1 MALNYLT
8 DIDLN
13 KNELQNVVIQNLGT
27 DPSSGLQ
34 SGLLIYNSTSD
45 QLKVYNGSSW
55 IDVGGDVSNVIA
67 GAGLTG
73 GGTTGAVTLNVVGG
87 TGITANAND
96 ISITNT
102 ITAAGPIGSATLVPV
117 ITYNAQ
123 GQLTTV
129 ATASISST
137 LTIDAGLVGAISGTA
152 DTSLLSDDLQILG
165 TANEI
170 VTSVTKPGSP
180 GTDVRLVIGLP
191 DDVTIGGDLTITG
204 DLVINGD
211 ASTINTAT
219 LSVEDP
225 LIVLASGNSSADSVD
240 IGLYGLYDTS
250 GTDKYSGLFRDASDG
265 KWNLFKDLQ
274 TVPTTTVD
282 KTATGY
288 TVASLVA
295 NVEGNV
301 TGQVSTLSNH
311 FHKVELANSESSVSK
326 NGNTYTVTH
335 GLGTRDIIV
344 QVARVDSPYDTVFV
358 DVERLLTTTVKIS
371 FENAVTDGDY
381 KVLIFRLA

>member
-1 MALNYLT
+1 MALQYLT
-8 DIDLN
+8 DINLN
-13 KNELQNVVIQNLGT
+13 NNELQNAVIQNVGT
-27 DPSSGLQ
+27 DPSSGLE
-34 SGLLIYNSTSD
+34 SGLIIYNSTSA
-45 QLKVYNGSSW
+45 QLKVYNGSAW
-55 IDVGGDVSNVIA
+55 IDVGGDISNVIA

-87 TGITANAND
+87 TGITANADD

-102 ITAAGPIGSATLVPV
+102 IAAGNQVGSATLVPV
-117 ITYNAQ
+117 LTYNEQ

-129 ATASISST
+129 TTAPISST
-137 LTIDAGLVGAISGTA
+137 LTIDAGLDNAISGTA
-152 DTSLLSDDLQILG
+152 GTSLLTDDLQILG

-170 VTSVTKPGSP
+170 VTSVSKST
-180 GTDVRLVIGLP
+180 TDVKLVIGLP

-225 LIVLASGNSSADSVD
+225 LIILASGNSSADSVD

-265 KWNLFKDLQ
+265 KWNLFKDL
-274 TVPTTTVD
+274 TVAPTTTVD

-311 FHKVELANSESSVSK
+311 FHKVVLAHSESSVVK
-326 NGNTYTVTH
+326 TGNTYTITH
-335 GLGTRDIIV
+335 GLGSTDVIV
-344 QVARVDSPYDTVFV
+344 QVIRDGTPYDTVFV
-358 DVERLLTTTVKIS
+358 DVERLSTTTVKIS

-381 KVLIFRLA
+381 KVLVFRLA

>member
-1 MALNYLT
+1 MALQYLT
-8 DIDLN
+8 DINLN
-13 KNELQNVVIQNLGT
+13 NNELQNAVIQNVGT
-27 DPSSGLQ
+27 DPSSGLE
-34 SGLLIYNSTSD
+34 SGLIIYNSTSA
-45 QLKVYNGSSW
+45 QLKVYNGSAW
-55 IDVGGDVSNVIA
+55 IDVGGDISNVIA

-87 TGITANAND
+87 TGITANADD

-102 ITAAGPIGSATLVPV
+102 ITASAGPIGSATLVP
-117 ITYNAQ
+117 IIQYNAQ

-129 ATASISST
+129 STAAISST
-137 LTIDAGLVGAISGTA
+137 LTIDAGLDGTISGTA
-152 DTSLLSDDLQILG
+152 GASLLTDDLQILG

-170 VTSVTKPGSP
+170 VTSVSKDS
-180 GTDVRLVIGLP
+180 TDVKLVIGLP

-204 DLVINGD
+204 DLLINGD
-211 ASTINTAT
+211 TSTINTAT

-225 LIVLASGNSSADSVD
+225 LIILASGNSSADSVD

-265 KWNLFKDLQ
+265 KWNLFKDL
-274 TVPTTTVD
+274 TVAPTTTVD

-311 FHKVELANSESSVSK
+311 FHKVALAASESSVTK
-326 NGNTYTVTH
+326 TGNTYTVTH
-335 GLGTRDIIV
+335 NLGTRDVLV
-344 QVARVDSPYDTVFV
+344 QVTRVASPFDTVYV
-358 DVERLLTTTVKIS
+358 DVERLLTSTVKIS
-371 FENAVTDGDY
+371 FAAAVTDGDY
-381 KVLIFRLA
+381 KVLVFRLA